1 MALTLRA
8 SASTWGRSRRR
19 GVTLVE
25 TLIVLVFLGTVGSL
39 VTLAVSAK
47 ARARVKTAVFGAT
60 PAHLEPSEDL
70 TALQR
75 TGSNLRAHM
84 IRSAALRL
92 LEHRA
97 ESACPSLEQ
106 LFADRQVDH
115 ATFADAWNNTFE
127 LSCAGD
133 DVFVRSAG
141 PDRLIGTDDDVV
153 APKQAG
159 NGGRA
164 STASSP

>member
-8 SASTWGRSRRR
+8 SRRSRRR

-25 TLIVLVFLGTVGSL
+25 TLIVLAFFGTVGSL

-47 ARARVKTAVFGAT
+47 ARARVKTAIFGAA
-60 PAHLEPSEDL
+60 PAHLEPTDDFA
-70 TALQR
+70 ALQR

-97 ESACPSLEQ
+97 ESACPNLEQ
-106 LFADRQVDH
+106 LFTDRQVDH
-115 ATFADAWNNTFE
+115 STFADAWDNTFE
-127 LSCAGD
+127 LSCVGD
-133 DVFVRSAG
+133 DVLVRSAG
-141 PDRLIGTDDDVV
+141 PDRQSGTDDDIV
-153 APKQAG
+153 APKQAA
-159 NGGRA
+159 NGGHA
-164 STASSP
+164 STSSSP